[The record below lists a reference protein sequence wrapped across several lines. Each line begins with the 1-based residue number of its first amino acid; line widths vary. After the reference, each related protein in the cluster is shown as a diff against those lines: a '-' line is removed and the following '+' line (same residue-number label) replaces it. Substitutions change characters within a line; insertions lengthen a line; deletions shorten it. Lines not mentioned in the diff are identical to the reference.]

1 MLHLAGACCLQDKAR
16 TDLEGMTMTKL
27 SKLYFHTSE
36 NIARYLFQIVFEGLR
51 NVDKFIIWKHSAVRC
66 RHEMFFV
73 LE

>member
-16 TDLEGMTMTKL
+16 TDLEGMTMTKV
-27 SKLYFHTSE
+27 SKLFCHTSE
-36 NIARYLFQIVFEGLR
+36 NTAVYLFKIVFKGLKI
-51 NVDKFIIWKHSAVRC
+51 VDKSIMWKHFAVSY